1 MKLTRHPRRLL
12 SALALGV
19 SLAAALP
26 AQAAKDS
33 QTQQYDV
40 EILVFANTNPDDQGE
55 QWPTDPGAPDLGAAS
70 ELGAPD
76 GPTQLGP
83 QTYRLSADDTALK
96 RSGSYQPLLH
106 LAWRQTAGPLDAS
119 HGVHIHG
126 PGTADTVDGIVTLS
140 LGRYLHLDMDLL
152 YRPTSDPAADTGQE
166 TAGAP
171 AAGQAGS
178 GTDRTT
184 PDTPADDTTPAPTA
198 PGSDRPN
205 AGAGQTPVP
214 MPTEWVSNPGVF
226 RMQQHRRLRS
236 GEVQYFDQPHFGVLA
251 LVTPYTPPAPK
262 PKTPPDSAAG
272 NAPDHGTSAPQGGQ

>member
-12 SALALGV
+12 SALALALGV

-26 AQAAKDS
+26 AQAAKAS

-83 QTYRLSADDTALK
+83 QNYRLSADDGALK
-96 RSGSYQPLLH
+96 RSGRYHPILH

-126 PGTADTVDGIVTLS
+126 PGASDTVDGTVKLS
-140 LGRYLHLDMDLL
+140 VGRYLHLDLDLL
-152 YRPTSDPAADTGQE
+152 YRPTSNPAADPGPTTANGPASGE
-166 TAGAP
+166 AGSDTAGD
-171 AAGQAGS
+171 GQS
-178 GTDRTT
+178 
-184 PDTPADDTTPAPTA
+184 
-198 PGSDRPN
+198 
-205 AGAGQTPVP
+205 PVP
-214 MPTEWVSNPGVF
+214 LPAQWVSDPGVF

-236 GEVQYFDQPHFGVLA
+236 REVQYFDQPHFGVLA

-262 PKTPPDSAAG
+262 PETPPDSAAG